1 MPHALTHCL
10 NPQSVAIIGVSPNPS
25 FINAILNNLLRWQYD
40 KPMYPVNP
48 NYRDITG
55 LQTYPRISDVPEAVD
70 LAVLSVPSRMIPDIL
85 QQCETKGVQ
94 ALNIL
99 TSGFEE
105 ITGSEGARRHRLLT
119 DFVQRTG
126 IRIVGPNCFGNL
138 SVPYNYPGMA
148 GSYPIMPPGK
158 LSLAFQSGGLALNM
172 VQICVDRQIGMAH
185 AISSGNETDLEFADC
200 LEFFADDE
208 HTQVIGC
215 FVEQF
220 RYPDKFLAAAD
231 ACAAARKPIM
241 MIKVGRSEAGHRA
254 AQAHTGALAGS
265 DTIIDAVLKK
275 HGVLRVH
282 SLDEMIETLCIM
294 HARHLPKGNGFG
306 AITFSGGAVGL
317 MSDLAADYGLHFP
330 PIHETGAQ
338 QIRNVLY
345 EYGTVNNPIDLT
357 GQAVYDPPVQRAAFE
372 AMGADPNIHT
382 ILIASGGTT
391 CLDKQSPMGTVISEM
406 LKKYPEKLFIRS
418 SQMCG
423 VLRDKAFGAP
433 DPIDPVSDLDGVPF
447 LQGIENTLRAASA
460 LVQYA
465 EFQRTRETGKRAD
478 AGQGNTSRR
487 AQALEMVRATQGHAL
502 TESAGKQ
509 LLALYGIPVTH
520 ERVVTSAV
528 EAARAAQ
535 EIGFPVAMKIVSPQ
549 ITHKTEAGGVAL
561 NVARADEAQAV
572 FERIMY
578 NARQYNAQAELYGVS
593 VQEMV
598 QGGRET
604 IIGMTSDP
612 QFGPGIVL
620 GLGGIFVEM
629 LHDTVVRVPPFAA
642 DEAREMIDALK
653 GAAILKGA
661 RGQKPADLSA
671 IVDVLCKFSHL
682 CLDLRGVVQ
691 EIDINPL
698 LVLDAGQGAK
708 AVDCLVVPV
717 KECLRHTTTQKGPAG
732 PSPR

>member
-1 MPHALTHCL
+1 MTHALTHFL
-10 NPQSVAIIGVSPNPS
+10 NPQSVAMIGVSPNPS
-25 FINAILNNLLRWQYD
+25 FVNAILNNLLRWQYD
-40 KPMYPVNP
+40 KPIYPVNP
-48 NYRDITG
+48 NYRDIAG
-55 LQTYPRISDVPEAVD
+55 LQSYPRIGDVPQTVD
-70 LAVLSVPSRMIPDIL
+70 LAVVSVPSRMIPDIL
-85 QQCETKGVQ
+85 QQCEAKGVQ
-94 ALNIL
+94 AMNIL

-105 ITGSEGARRHRLLT
+105 ITGAEGVRRHRRLT

-126 IRIVGPNCFGNL
+126 IRIVGPNCFGVL
-138 SVPYNYPGMA
+138 SVPHNYPGMA
-148 GSYPIMPPGK
+148 GSYPTMQPGK
-158 LSLAFQSGGLALNM
+158 LSLAFQSGGLAINM
-172 VQICVDRQIGMAH
+172 VQACVDRQIGMAH

-200 LEFFADDE
+200 LDFFADDE

-220 RYPDKFLAAAD
+220 RNPDKFLAAAD
-231 ACAAARKPIM
+231 KCAAARKPLVM
-241 MIKVGRSEAGHRA
+241 LKVGRSAAGQRA
-254 AQAHTGALAGS
+254 AQAHTGALVGA
-265 DTIIDAVLKK
+265 DNIIDAVLKK

-282 SLDEMIETLCIM
+282 SLDEMTETLCIM
-294 HARHLPKGNGFG
+294 HARRLPKGNGFG
-306 AITFSGGAVGL
+306 AITFSGGTVGV

-330 PIHETGAQ
+330 PIHEAGAQ

-372 AMGADPNIHT
+372 AMGTDPNIHT
-382 ILIASGGTT
+382 IFIASGGTT
-391 CLDKQSPMGTVISEM
+391 RLDKQSPMGTVISETM
-406 LKKYPEKLFIRS
+406 QKYPEKLFVRT
-418 SQMCG
+418 SQMYG

-433 DPIDPVSDLDGVPF
+433 DPVEPVSDLDGVPF
-447 LQGIENTLRAASA
+447 MQGLENTLRAARA
-460 LVQYA
+460 LVRYT
-465 EFQRTRETGKRAD
+465 EFQHRRETGKHGD
-478 AGQGNTSRR
+478 AGRGDASRR
-487 AQALEMVRATQGHAL
+487 TRALELVRAAPAQAL

-561 NVARADEAQAV
+561 HVARADEARAA

-578 NARQYNAQAELYGVS
+578 NARHYNAPAELQGVS

-604 IIGMTSDP
+604 IVGMTSDP
-612 QFGPGIVL
+612 QFGPGIVF
-620 GLGGIFVEM
+620 GLGGIFVEV
-629 LHDTVVRVPPFAA
+629 LQDAVLRVPPLDA

-653 GAAILKGA
+653 GAAILKGV
-661 RGQKPADLSA
+661 RGQKPADLNA
-671 IVDVLCKFSHL
+671 IVDVLLKFSQL

-708 AVDCLVVPV
+708 AVDCLVVPA
-717 KECLRHTTTQKGPAG
+717 KEGILHPH
-732 PSPR
+732 S

>member
-1 MPHALTHCL
+1 MPHALTHFL

-25 FINAILNNLLRWQYD
+25 FINAILNNLLCWKYD
-40 KPMYPVNP
+40 KPIYPVNP
-48 NYRDITG
+48 NYPEISG
-55 LQTYPRISDVPEAVD
+55 LQSYPRIGDVSQTVD
-70 LAVLSVPSRMIPDIL
+70 LAVVSVPSRMMPDIL
-85 QQCETKGVQ
+85 QQCEAKGVQ

-105 ITGSEGARRHRLLT
+105 ISGSEGTRRHRLLT

-148 GSYPIMPPGK
+148 GSYPMMQPGK
-158 LSLAFQSGGLALNM
+158 LSLAFQSGGLAINM
-172 VQICVDRQIGMAH
+172 VQMCVDRHIGMAH

-200 LEFFADDE
+200 LAFFADDE

-220 RYPDKFLAAAD
+220 RNPDKFLAAAD
-231 ACAAARKPIM
+231 KCAAARKPLVLL
-241 MIKVGRSEAGHRA
+241 KVGRSEAGQRA
-254 AQAHTGALAGS
+254 AQAHTGALVGS

-282 SLDEMIETLCIM
+282 SLDEMTETLCIM

-306 AITFSGGAVGL
+306 AITFSGGAVGVIA
-317 MSDLAADYGLHFP
+317 DLAADYGLHFP
-330 PIHETGAQ
+330 PIHEAGAQ
-338 QIRNVLY
+338 HIRDVLY

-372 AMGADPNIHT
+372 AMGTDPNIHI

-391 CLDKQSPMGTVISEM
+391 LLDKQAPMGKVISEVM
-406 LKKYPEKLFIRS
+406 HKYPEKLFVRT
-418 SQMCG
+418 SQMYG

-433 DPIDPVSDLDGVPF
+433 DPVEPVSDLDGVPF
-447 LQGIENTLRAASA
+447 MQGIENTLRAARA
-460 LVQYA
+460 LVRYA
-465 EFQRTRETGKRAD
+465 EFQRQRQTGKRGD
-478 AGQGNTSRR
+478 PGQEDTSRR
-487 AQALEMVRATQGHAL
+487 VQALAMVRAAQGQAL

-509 LLALYGIPVTH
+509 LLALYGIPITH
-520 ERVVTSAV
+520 ERVVTSAA
-528 EAARAAQ
+528 EAAHAAQ
-535 EIGFPVAMKIVSPQ
+535 EMGFPVAMKIVSPQ
-549 ITHKTEAGGVAL
+549 ITHKTEAGGIAL
-561 NVARADEAQAV
+561 NVARADEARAA
-572 FERIMY
+572 FERIMH
-578 NARQYNAQAELYGVS
+578 NTRHYNAQAELHGVS

-604 IIGMTSDP
+604 IVGMTSDP
-612 QFGPGIVL
+612 QFGPGIVF
-620 GLGGIFVEM
+620 GLGGIFVEV
-629 LHDTVVRVPPFAA
+629 LRDSVLRVPPLDAA
-642 DEAREMIDALK
+642 EAHEMLDALK

-661 RGQKPADLSA
+661 RGQKPADLNA
-671 IVDVLCKFSHL
+671 LVEVLLKFSQL

-698 LVLDAGQGAK
+698 LVLEAGQGAK
-708 AVDCLVVPV
+708 AVDCLVVPA
-717 KECLRHTTTQKGPAG
+717 KAYQG
-732 PSPR
+732 